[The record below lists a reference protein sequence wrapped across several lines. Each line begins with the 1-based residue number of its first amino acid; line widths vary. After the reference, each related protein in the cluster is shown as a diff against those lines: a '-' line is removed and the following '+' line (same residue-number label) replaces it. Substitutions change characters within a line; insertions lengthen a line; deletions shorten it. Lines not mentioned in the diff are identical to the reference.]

1 MANVTQ
7 IREDELK
14 IGSEGLMEYFVAV
27 RRADNKEFIA
37 GYRFEGYSG
46 HAMMDEVRHIRQTF
60 EKSVTYPVTVEW

>member
-27 RRADNKEFIA
+27 RRADTKEFIA

-46 HAMMDEVRHIRQTF
+46 NSMWDEVRHIRHTF
-60 EKSVTYPVTVEW
+60 EKSVTYPVTVDW